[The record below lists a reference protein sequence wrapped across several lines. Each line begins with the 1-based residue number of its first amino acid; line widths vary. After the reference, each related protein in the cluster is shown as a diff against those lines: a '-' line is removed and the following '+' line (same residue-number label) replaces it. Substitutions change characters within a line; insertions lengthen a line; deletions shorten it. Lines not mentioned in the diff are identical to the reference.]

1 MTPRRFA
8 LNAVAT
14 AGLVGFAAMLLG
26 GNGGARPVGGP
37 ALAPAGSVAMSL
49 FATGC
54 AAGAAFAARGGQRR
68 SWFAVAIGLAGW
80 TIGDSVWCYV
90 ALGGSTPISNSSA
103 AELGYVML
111 PLCSLAAAAF
121 VPIRDDSKFGVNL
134 ILDEVL
140 VAASLLMVLGALLMG
155 GPSHTIG
162 FTRIVLAVIAAI
174 YFGLVVPTAI
184 VVPRAEPGSRL
195 APALMT
201 LAFAVI
207 GITGA
212 IRVYGHSPSWV
223 PNEAVTLGWF
233 TGTYLIALSAIASRP
248 QPDLN
253 TGLSQPSS
261 RLATWVPYIP
271 LLIAVIVGSVN
282 LWPADAR
289 HALVFSIGLVAVAA
303 ALARHL
309 LALDR
314 KQRLLVELSDAV
326 RRDTVTGLA
335 NRRLFN
341 ERLTRA
347 VQLYRDEG
355 VPVSVLRVRVD
366 DFNIFNDPLGYAAGH
381 ELLRNVGERIQANT
395 RGADT
400 VARMAADEF
409 AILVEDFPEVAARV
423 ADRLAQSFDRPLDI
437 RDHRV
442 HVSLSIGVASAGS
455 DDSIP
460 LTPSDLLDQADAA
473 RFRAEQASTTD
484 VRTFTPEMDAQS
496 RERQAFRDGMARM
509 QLLGELRRAIHDCSL
524 TLVYQPK
531 FGMVTGAVCGAEA
544 LVRWEHPELGVLAP
558 REFLPLAREYRLM
571 DALTDLVLS
580 RAVADAS
587 GWYEAGIATPV
598 AINLWARSLDEDTLP
613 DRIMSVLDAH
623 GMSASSLTVEITEDL
638 VVADLSKGR
647 AVLNRLRDAGIRVAI
662 DDFGSGYS
670 TLTYLRELPIDDVKL
685 DRQLIAPILYD
696 KRAATITRSVI
707 ELAKEFG
714 IASVAEGVENE
725 ATALRLEE
733 FGCDAVQGNFFCR
746 PLPAS
751 EIPLVHATRALKTH

>member
-1 MTPRRFA
+1 MTPRRLA

-14 AGLVGFAAMLLG
+14 AGLVGFAGMLLG
-26 GNGGARPVGGP
+26 GNGGSGPVRGP

-49 FATGC
+49 FATAC
-54 AAGAAFAARGGQRR
+54 ATAAALAARGGQRR
-68 SWFAVAIGLAGW
+68 SWSSVAIGLAGW
-80 TIGDSVWCYV
+80 TIGDAVWCYV
-90 ALGGSTPISNSSA
+90 ALGGNAPISNYSA
-103 AELGYVML
+103 AELGYVFL
-111 PLCSLAAAAF
+111 PLCALAAAAF
-121 VPIRDDSKFGVNL
+121 VPSRDDTKFGIGL
-134 ILDEVL
+134 ILDGIL
-140 VAASLLMVLGALLMG
+140 VAASLLMVLGALLLGDPTHMV
-155 GPSHTIG
+155 G
-162 FTRIVLAVIAAI
+162 FTRIVLAVTAAI
-174 YFGLVVPTAI
+174 YLGLVVATAI
-184 VVPRAEPGSRL
+184 VVPKAEPGRRL
-195 APALMT
+195 SPALMT
-201 LAFAVI
+201 MAFAVI

-212 IRVYGHSPSWV
+212 IRVYGHGPSWV
-223 PNEAVTLGWF
+223 PDEVVTLGWF
-233 TGTYLIALSAIASRP
+233 GGTYLIALSAIASQP
-248 QPDLN
+248 GPDLE
-253 TGLSQPSS
+253 TRYTEQSS
-261 RLATWVPYIP
+261 RLAAWLPYIP
-271 LLIAVIVGSVN
+271 LSIAIIVGSVN
-282 LWPADAR
+282 LWPADPRRAF
-289 HALVFSIGLVAVAA
+289 VFSIGLVVVAA

-314 KQRLLVELSDAV
+314 KQSLLIELSDAV

-341 ERLTRA
+341 ERLTHA
-347 VQLYRDEG
+347 VQLYVQEG

-395 RGADT
+395 RGGDT

-423 ADRLAQSFDRPLDI
+423 AERLAKSFDHALDI

-455 DDSIP
+455 DDSAP
-460 LTPSDLLDQADAA
+460 LTASDLLDQADAA
-473 RFRAEQASTTD
+473 RYRAEQASTTD
-484 VRTFTPEMDAQS
+484 VRTFTPEMDAHS

-509 QLLGELRRAIHDCSL
+509 QLLGELRRAIHDSSL

-531 FGMVTGAVCGAEA
+531 FGMLTGAVCGAEA

-571 DALTDLVLS
+571 DALTDVVLS
-580 RAVADAS
+580 RAVADAA
-587 GWYEAGIATPV
+587 GWYEAGTATPV
-598 AINLWARSLDEDTLP
+598 AINLWARSLEEDTLP

-696 KRAATITRSVI
+696 RRAATITRSVI

-725 ATALRLEE
+725 ATAIRLEE

-746 PLPAS
+746 PVPAG
-751 EIPLVHATRALKTH
+751 EIPLVHATPTLKTH